1 MLLALFDYAIAV
13 VTAEVGEPGL
23 CDDGFAMGGG
33 GSEMTLGYPAGDGFV
48 VVVEEFGDRAYGQ
61 HVRLCA
67 PFSEEVGHVCLALF
81 NAQIGLFSA
90 LLDRCKNLRELN
102 AVDGS
107 RAPENI
113 LAEYGIASCMLAGV
127 DAWDESVL
135 EHPGAFSFAD
145 T

>member
-1 MLLALFDYAIAV
+1 MLLTFLYNAITV
-13 VTAEVGEPGL
+13 VAAEVGEPGL
-23 CDDGFAMGGG
+23 CNDGFAMGGC
-33 GSEMTLGYPAGDGFV
+33 GSEVALGDPAGDGLR
-48 VVVEEFGDRAYGQ
+48 VVVEEVGNRAYGQ
-61 HVRLCA
+61 HVGLCA
-67 PFSEEVGHVCLALF
+67 PFGEEVGRICLALF
-81 NAQIGLFSA
+81 NAQIGVFSA
-90 LLDRCKNLRELN
+90 FFDRCEDLRELN
-102 AVDGS
+102 AIDGS